1 MKRFLKFVL
10 CIVLLMGAVAC
21 GSSDKTSKEEKVE
34 INIGQDPYTYEW
46 VPVNIIKQIAEEKGY
61 KVNIVE
67 GDTGFM
73 FLGLVQGDIDIFP
86 DVWLPVL
93 HKTYM
98 KKYKDKIELVGTLVK
113 NLPMGMAVPS
123 YTNFDSLA
131 DLKDNADAIGNR
143 IIGIEPSAGMM
154 LTAEKALEKYDLTDS
169 VKLVDGST
177 PAMLAEVDKAIKLKE
192 PIVFLAWRLHTMFAK
207 YDIKLLDDP
216 KGAWSFDNYRI
227 GVNVNFKEKAPD
239 IYKFLQ
245 NFTLSVDETEAML
258 LRMENENIPIE
269 DLAKEWVE
277 KHRDE
282 IDSYFS
288 K

>member
-143 IIGIEPSAGMM
+143 IVGIEPSAGMM

-269 DLAKEWVE
+269 DLAKEWIE